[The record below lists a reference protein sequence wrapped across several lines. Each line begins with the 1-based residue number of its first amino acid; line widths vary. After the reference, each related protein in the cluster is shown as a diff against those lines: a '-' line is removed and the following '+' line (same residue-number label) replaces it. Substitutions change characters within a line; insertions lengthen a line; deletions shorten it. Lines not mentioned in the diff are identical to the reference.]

1 MMFVPFPELIFGSLA
16 DFLFKERP
24 PNGRR
29 VQERPPRGRHEDRR
43 PSKSLTNAAFIIENH
58 SKHPRAKYDLEK
70 INLGEGAYGT
80 VCRGIDRKSKA
91 VRAIKTVPKA
101 KVPVANQFKT
111 EIDVMKAVDH
121 PNIIKLYETFED
133 QRNFY
138 LAMELCEGG
147 ELFDAI
153 IEHGTFSQ
161 GDVAIIMRQ
170 VLRAVFYMHNNG
182 VVHRDLK
189 PENFLLDSKGPISKT
204 MVKVVDF
211 GLSCRWVQG
220 DRMMTQKIGTPT
232 YVAPEVL
239 KGSYGNEVD
248 VWSCAVIMYIILCGS
263 APFRGKNDGDILT
276 NVLRGVVTFKERE
289 WKNVSSSA
297 KDMIKR
303 MLVRDPRERMT
314 AEHALSHTFFHAN
327 SPQGHDVTLPKTM
340 IQNLKAFREV
350 DRFKKAALHVIAQ
363 HLNNPEIE
371 KLMEVF
377 IKLDVNEDGQLSQ
390 QEIVDGIRRL
400 GGSLPSDFT
409 EVLTG
414 IDTDGSGV
422 IDYTEFLA
430 ASIDQKL
437 YCQEQSCREA
447 FSIFDLDGDGTIA
460 LDELSKAVEHITD
473 DAAVKEMS
481 IEDLMAQ
488 YDLNKDGV
496 IDFSEFLAMMESH
509 EVKRIRTPRCPTQFR
524 SITHSLNIIPEVHG
538 GQTCIVTL

>member
-1 MMFVPFPELIFGSLA
+1 
-16 DFLFKERP
+16 
-24 PNGRR
+24 
-29 VQERPPRGRHEDRR
+29 
-43 PSKSLTNAAFIIENH
+43 
-58 SKHPRAKYDLEK
+58 
-70 INLGEGAYGT
+70 
-80 VCRGIDRKSKA
+80 
-91 VRAIKTVPKA
+91 
-101 KVPVANQFKT
+101 
-111 EIDVMKAVDH
+111 
-121 PNIIKLYETFED
+121 
-133 QRNFY
+133 
-138 LAMELCEGG
+138 
-147 ELFDAI
+147 
-153 IEHGTFSQ
+153 
-161 GDVAIIMRQ
+161 
-170 VLRAVFYMHNNG
+170 
-182 VVHRDLK
+182 
-189 PENFLLDSKGPISKT
+189 
-204 MVKVVDF
+204 
-211 GLSCRWVQG
+211 
-220 DRMMTQKIGTPT
+220 MMTSKVGTT
-232 YVAPEVL
+232 SYAAPEVL
-239 KGSYGNEVD
+239 VGSYGNEVD
-248 VWSCAVIMYIILCGS
+248 VWSCAVIMYILCCGRP
-263 APFRGKNDGDILT
+263 PFGGKNDADIMKNILKA
-276 NVLRGVVTFKERE
+276 VVTFRGRE
-289 WKNVSSSA
+289 WRNVSSSA
-297 KDMIKR
+297 KDMINQ
-303 MLVRDPRERMT
+303 MMVRDPRKRIT
-314 AEHALSHTFFHAN
+314 AEQALSHPFLQTA
-327 SPQGHDVTLPKTM
+327 SPRRNDVKLPETM

-496 IDFSEFLAMMESH
+496 IDFSEFLAMMESQ